1 MADPNEMYS
10 SRKLQV
16 VYSVVFGLNFSL
28 VIKLLL
34 LIFNLFKNK
43 VEWGLCVQLGTLRET
58 A

>member
-16 VYSVVFGLNFSL
+16 VYIVVFGLYFSL
-28 VIKLLL
+28 VITLLL

-43 VEWGLCVQLGTLRET
+43 GEWSLCIHFGSKATL
-58 A
+58 